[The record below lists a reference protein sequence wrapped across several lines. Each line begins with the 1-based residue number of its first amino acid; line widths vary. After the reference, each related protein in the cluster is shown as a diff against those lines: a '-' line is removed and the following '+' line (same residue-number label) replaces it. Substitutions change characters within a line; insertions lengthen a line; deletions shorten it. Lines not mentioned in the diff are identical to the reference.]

1 MSSTARAPEPQAE
14 PSDSADSRV
23 IVVTGSTLPASVA
36 GSIAARYPTTQVVS
50 LGEFVA
56 PSATASTIVIFA
68 AEDLAEAWQLASST
82 TGVAA
87 LRLAFRTATATDL
100 SAITGYALDTIQPTG
115 DAVIVTLRP
124 GEIDPQTGLWL
135 SRMTGALAPVAKSA
149 VANSA
154 AADSATAATRSKAA
168 RQPKARA
175 DRRRSAIGLLRR
187 HRVAVTAAAAASLA
201 VAVLTGLAFGSVWVG
216 IILGGFTLLGLA
228 QLAVA
233 ALSYR
238 AATAARIQAQAAA
251 RSTEGLQQSLV
262 EQVRQLTA
270 SSAET
275 ALLMREHTRDSTAA
289 KPRD

>member
-124 GEIDPQTGLWL
+124 GEIDPQAGLWL
-135 SRMTGALAPVAKSA
+135 SRLTGALAPVAKSA

-154 AADSATAATRSKAA
+154 AAATRSKAA

-175 DRRRSAIGLLRR
+175 DRRRSVIGLLRR
-187 HRVAVTAAAAASLA
+187 HRVAVAAAAAASLA